1 MNNNLD
7 LAYTVD
13 LLRRLTVSMET
24 YLNNDK
30 WDGSDTIDTEI
41 KEANTLIKKYS
52 KRVNNEAKTM

>member
-1 MNNNLD
+1 
-7 LAYTVD
+7 
-13 LLRRLTVSMET
+13 MET